1 MLLRYIVKVFLMP
14 CVIIV
19 FFDLPVVTIENKREY
34 TRFRK
39 YLIKSGFIMM
49 QESVYCKM
57 VLNQTAVTNMVNN
70 IRKNKPEKGLVQIL
84 TITEK
89 QFSKIEFVTGEY
101 ESDVLQSDERLVIF

>member
-1 MLLRYIVKVFLMP
+1 MR
-14 CVIIV
+14 IIV

-34 TRFRK
+34 IRFRK